1 MRWVRTPLL
10 IAAFLLPLQGLAQDA
25 LTSLH
30 PEDAYPDDAPPLNQP
45 GRWSGFIREV
55 QQKLHERGFDAGP
68 VDGDFNS
75 KTQAAL
81 AQFQLSVPMPVN
93 GMLDE
98 ATLAEL
104 GLTAPTGEE
113 QDASIGR

>member
-1 MRWVRTPLL
+1 MRRACTLFL
-10 IAAFLLPLQGLAQDA
+10 MAAFLLPLRGLAQDA

-30 PEDAYPDDAPPLNQP
+30 PEDAYPDDAPRLNQP

-55 QQKLHERGFDAGP
+55 QEKLHQRGFDAGP
-68 VDGDFNS
+68 VNGDFDS

-81 AQFQLSVPMPVN
+81 AQFQLSIPMPVN

-104 GLTAPTGEE
+104 GVAAPAGEE
-113 QDASIGR
+113 QDASTGR